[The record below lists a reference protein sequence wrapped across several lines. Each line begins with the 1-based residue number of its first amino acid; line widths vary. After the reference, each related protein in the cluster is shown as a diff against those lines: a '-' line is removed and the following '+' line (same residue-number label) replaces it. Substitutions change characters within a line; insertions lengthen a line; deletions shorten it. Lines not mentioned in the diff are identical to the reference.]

1 MNRDKFNSNSGV
13 FDILLNGLWKRQG
26 ITEVKISKNH
36 FSKMKTREAVKK
48 VSNKTS
54 NIQKPVEMMEWEE
67 GPKIFGTLRNEKE
80 RRQAIR
86 PSSMTELR
94 IQMAAI
100 RERVESIAESQQ
112 WIELGT
118 IVVGSDTS
126 TIRLMSINT
135 FSNPMIDP
143 GGRTLVDGCIVN
155 QVVSR
160 DQQATVDRTGY
171 NILSSRD
178 GIADPND
185 SLSDFE

>member
-54 NIQKPVEMMEWEE
+54 NIQKPVEVSKDRIKIVTADLFKLLTAEMMEWEE

-86 PSSMTELR
+86 PSR
-94 IQMAAI
+94 
-100 RERVESIAESQQ
+100 
-112 WIELGT
+112 
-118 IVVGSDTS
+118 VGSWLFD
-126 TIRLMSINT
+126 
-135 FSNPMIDP
+135 
-143 GGRTLVDGCIVN
+143 
-155 QVVSR
+155 
-160 DQQATVDRTGY
+160 
-171 NILSSRD
+171 
-178 GIADPND
+178 
-185 SLSDFE
+185 